1 MTAPLH
7 QSYTK
12 YPLTSLLAS
21 SGHVRVLRALLAHGG
36 ALGAKQLAND
46 AGLTPPGVRRVL
58 DSLSSQGVVNVM
70 GQPRSQVFA
79 FAETHP
85 FAAHLKALFGFER
98 SHWEAFNDALRS
110 TINRHKQARSAWL
123 YGSVSRGND
132 TQSSDVDIAIV
143 IEGADSDVAIL
154 REELLELSE
163 KFNVS
168 LSPIILTEGD
178 VAQQPTDSTWWM
190 SVVRDAKVLKGDTP
204 KKELAR
210 CTKKELNV

>member
-7 QSYTK
+7 QSYLK

-36 ALGAKQLAND
+36 ALGATQIAND

-58 DSLSSQGVVNVM
+58 DSLSSQGAVNVL

-98 SHWEAFNDALRS
+98 SHWEEFNGALRATLS
-110 TINRHKQARSAWL
+110 RHKRARSAWL
-123 YGSVSRGND
+123 YGSVSRGDD
-132 TQSSDVDIAIV
+132 TQSSDIDIAIV
-143 IEGADSDVAIL
+143 IEGTNSDAAIL
-154 REELLELSE
+154 KEDLLELSE

-168 LSPIILTEGD
+168 LSPIILTEDD
-178 VAQQPTDSTWWM
+178 VAQQPTDGTWWT